1 MFFCKRVLIAGMT
14 VMMVAGGGAGA
25 QDKSFAPVQAQ
36 AEINLS
42 DKNASVK
49 APLIVE
55 VKPTADLLA
64 AFARVGDSKTSIQLS
79 VQALAPKP
87 DEWTG
92 FQVFL
97 NVPKSRKSM
106 TAESP
111 HYVGSVAF
119 YGDNEGE
126 AVTFTFDLGQT
137 IEHLKR
143 AKLWQSNKPLMLTL
157 VGVPGNGP
165 RKRPPTGIVIR
176 QVSVSNGLSG

>member
-1 MFFCKRVLIAGMT
+1 MFCRERVLIAGMT
-14 VMMVAGGGAGA
+14 AMMAAGGGGA
-25 QDKSFAPVQAQ
+25 QDKSLAPVQAQ
-36 AEINLS
+36 QEINLS
-42 DKNASVK
+42 GKNASVK

-92 FQVFL
+92 LHVFL

-119 YGDNEGE
+119 YGDDEGE

-143 AKLWQSNKPLMLTL
+143 AKRWQSNKPLMVTL
-157 VGVPGNGP
+157 IGVPGAGP

-176 QVSVSNGLSG
+176 QVAVSNGLSG